1 MLDQL
6 SGGRMELGLGL
17 GYAPHE
23 FRAFGIPVSRR
34 VSLTEECIDILPPGV
49 VGRALQLR
57 TASGTTSTTCW

>member
-23 FRAFGIPVSRR
+23 FKAFGIPIV
-34 VSLTEECIDILPPGV
+34 
-49 VGRALQLR
+49 A
-57 TASGTTSTTCW
+57 TASR